1 MPGLKIHLLFCVLL
15 ARGGSPTEGPEKRWL
30 VDNMKSMS
38 QLSNKTKERV
48 WDFACKASFRG
59 FINCSWTDYVNSVD
73 ESINFSCPP
82 ESLISGV
89 ENLRVPPHK
98 DRRWKFYCCE
108 KWSVCYTKCNWTQYI
123 NESNEY
129 FSWQVPEGF
138 YLVGA
143 IRYHDNV
150 VNKRRWQYR
159 YCAMFPVALTDY

>member
-30 VDNMKSMS
+30 VDNMKSM
-38 QLSNKTKERV
+38 
-48 WDFACKASFRG
+48 
-59 FINCSWTDYVNSVD
+59 
-73 ESINFSCPP
+73 
-82 ESLISGV
+82 
-89 ENLRVPPHK
+89 
-98 DRRWKFYCCE
+98 RWKFYCCE